1 MGTVDLNV
9 LTDVYRKL
17 LEFNNPDCMNA
28 LRPDG
33 TWLRLSAQDIQLRVT
48 NMARA
53 FMRWNIA
60 PGDRVA
66 ILSENRHEWSV
77 ADYATLLIGAVD
89 VPIYPTL
96 TSDQIA
102 FILQDSGCR
111 VAVVSTAEQMNK
123 VLAIRKQTQLE
134 KIVVMDDVG
143 HPDVVR
149 MSSLMLS
156 DPLAACSELND
167 RTARVTPDDL
177 CTVIYTSGTTG
188 RSKGVM
194 LTHRN
199 LCSNIAGAM
208 QHFAYAKESGYIS
221 FLPLSHITARHV
233 DYSIQLNGLTIT
245 HCSHFD
251 DVAKLLQL
259 VRPHNLVAVPRVY
272 EKIRQE
278 VERQAHRGF
287 KRIVLDWALH
297 VGKEHRDEI
306 CKGITPKTFSW
317 QLANKL
323 VYQKISAGMGHA
335 TCRISGGAP
344 LGFDT
349 AAWFADVGL
358 RIFEGYGMTETSP
371 VISLNNTTYYKLGTV
386 GHPLPNVECKIAE
399 DGELLVRG
407 PSVFKGYWNLPEET
421 QQGFDDGWFKT
432 GDIGF
437 IDSEGFLSITDRKK
451 DLIKTSGGKF
461 IAPQPIENK
470 LKANALVAQAAII
483 GEKRKF
489 VSVLIAPHFPL
500 LEDWANVNGVQ
511 FEDRSELIANEKV
524 RALFEGIVTDVNLP
538 LAQFER
544 LKRVLLVPDEFTIAS
559 GELTPS
565 LKLKRRVVEQKYSGI
580 IEAMYKDAERHKPE
594 QHVSA
599 T

>member
-1 MGTVDLNV
+1 MSEPVDLKV

-17 LEFNNPDCMNA
+17 LEFNSPECMNA

-33 TWLRLSAQDIQLRVT
+33 SWLRLSGLDIRQRVT
-48 NMARA
+48 NIARA
-53 FMRWNIA
+53 LLRWNIA

-77 ADYATLLIGAVD
+77 VDYATLLIGAVD

-96 TSDQIA
+96 TAEQIA
-102 FILQDSGCR
+102 FILHDSGCR
-111 VAVVSTAEQMNK
+111 IAFVSTADQMNK
-123 VLAIRKQTQLE
+123 VLAIRQQTKLE
-134 KIVVMDDVG
+134 KIIVMDDVG
-143 HPDVVR
+143 HPDVVS

-156 DPLAACSELND
+156 DPYAPWPDLDERAL
-167 RTARVTPDDL
+167 RVSPEDL
-177 CTVIYTSGTTG
+177 CTIIYTSGTTG

-199 LCSNIAGAM
+199 LCSNIQGSM
-208 QHFAYAKESGYIS
+208 QHFQYAKESGYIS

-233 DYSIQLNGLTIT
+233 DYSIQVNGLTIT
-245 HCSHFD
+245 HCSHFE

-287 KRIVLDWALH
+287 KRLVFDWALR

-306 CKGITPKTFSW
+306 CRGITPNSFSW
-317 QLANKL
+317 NLANRL
-323 VYQKISAGMGHA
+323 VFKKISAGMGNA

-371 VISLNNTTYYKLGTV
+371 VISLNNATHYKLGTV

-399 DGELLVRG
+399 DGELLVCG
-407 PSVFKGYWNLPEET
+407 PSVFSGYWNLPEET
-421 QQGFDDGWFKT
+421 QQGFVDGWFMT
-432 GDIGF
+432 GDIGN
-437 IDSEGFLSITDRKK
+437 IDSDGFLSITDRKK

-470 LKANALVAQAAII
+470 LKANVLVAQAAII

-489 VSVLIAPHFPL
+489 VSVLISPHFPL
-500 LEDWANVNGVQ
+500 LEDWANVNGVK
-511 FEDRSELIANEKV
+511 FKDRSDLIANEKV

-544 LKRVLLVPDEFTIAS
+544 LKQVLLVPDEFTITT

-580 IEAMYKDAERHKPE
+580 IEAMYQAAERHKPE
-594 QHVSA
+594 HHKH
-599 T
+599 

>member
-1 MGTVDLNV
+1 
-9 LTDVYRKL
+9 
-17 LEFNNPDCMNA
+17 
-28 LRPDG
+28 
-33 TWLRLSAQDIQLRVT
+33 
-48 NMARA
+48 
-53 FMRWNIA
+53 
-60 PGDRVA
+60 
-66 ILSENRHEWSV
+66 
-77 ADYATLLIGAVD
+77 
-89 VPIYPTL
+89 
-96 TSDQIA
+96 
-102 FILQDSGCR
+102 
-111 VAVVSTAEQMNK
+111 MNK
-123 VLAIRKQTQLE
+123 VLAIRKQTKLE

-143 HPDVVR
+143 HPDAVN

-156 DPLAACSELND
+156 DPFAPCLELD
-167 RTARVTPDDL
+167 GRAARVTPDDL
-177 CTVIYTSGTTG
+177 CTIIYTSGTTG

-199 LCSNIAGAM
+199 LCSNIVGAM
-208 QHFAYAKESGYIS
+208 QHFVYAKESGYIS

-251 DVAKLLQL
+251 DVAKLLQT

-287 KRIVLDWALH
+287 KRMVLDWALC

-306 CKGITPKTFSW
+306 CKGITPDTFSW

-323 VYQKISAGMGHA
+323 VFQKIAAGMGNA

-349 AAWFADVGL
+349 AAWCADVGQ

-371 VISLNNTTYYKLGTV
+371 VISLNNAEHYKLGTV
-386 GHPLPNVECKIAE
+386 GHPLPNVECKIAD

-421 QQGFDDGWFKT
+421 QQGFEDGWFKT
-432 GDIGF
+432 GDIGK

-470 LKANALVAQAAII
+470 LKANVLVAQAAII

-489 VSVLIAPHFPL
+489 VSVLIAPHFLL
-500 LEDWANVNGVQ
+500 LEDWANVNGVK
-511 FEDRSELIANEKV
+511 FKDRSALIAHDKV
-524 RALFEGIVTDVNLP
+524 RALFEGIVADVNLS

-544 LKRVLLVPDEFTIAS
+544 LKRVLLVPDEFTIAT

-580 IEAMYKDAERHKPE
+580 IEAMYQDAEKHKPE
-594 QHVSA
+594 HHVSA